1 MKIAWRIL
9 YSAKRYWLQLSF
21 GLLGVVVA
29 TISGFYLPWAL
40 RELTSLA
47 TEGSENFA
55 TGALYIG
62 LALLGAT
69 ALQAI
74 ATSAAG
80 YLNHYAGMHYVSD
93 LRTKLY
99 GKFQRMSLRYFNKSR
114 TGDLTGR
121 VVNDAMEAEIFLA
134 YVIPEFVINVLT
146 FIGVGILLLTINVK
160 LALLSL
166 TTIPFLLAITIW
178 QSKRLSPMWK
188 ENAKARG
195 EISGKVQENLSGI
208 KEIQIFN
215 RQHVEQRR
223 ISQLSLKQANTYLK
237 ARFLYETSY
246 PLLAFV
252 TALGTVLVVIVGG
265 RLVATGEISIA
276 DIIGFI
282 AYLGLFYTPVKTFS
296 ALAERAGQAS
306 AGCKR
311 VFEVLDQ
318 QSDIQEKKDAI
329 VLPRVTGKIDFQN
342 VSFAYQDGIPIIE
355 NVNLTIAPG
364 QSVALVGTTGVGKST
379 LASLINRFYD
389 PQEGSIEIDG
399 IDLRD
404 VTLES
409 LRSNISMVL
418 QDTFLFDG
426 TVYDNIAYGW
436 KDATNEQ
443 VLEAAKA
450 ANAHSFIEQMD
461 EGYDTIIGERGVRLS
476 GGQKQRLS
484 IARAILRN
492 APILILDEAT
502 SSLDTKT
509 EKEIQQALDE
519 IAKGRTTLVIAHRLS
534 TIRRADKIVVLDR
547 TGIAEVGTHD
557 ELISLDGIYA
567 HLHATGNDEHP
578 AVTMGS
584 REESGPPIF
593 QNS

>member
-9 YSAKRYWLQLSF
+9 YSAKRYWLQLSL

-55 TGALYIG
+55 TEALYVG

-74 ATSAAG
+74 GTSAAG

-99 GKFQRMSLRYFNKSR
+99 GKLQRMSLRYFNKSR

-166 TTIPFLLAITIW
+166 ITIPLLMAITIW
-178 QSKRLSPMWK
+178 QSKRLSPMWS

-195 EISGKVQENLSGI
+195 EISSKVQENLSGI

-215 RQHVEQRR
+215 RQHLEQRR
-223 ISQLSLKQANTYLK
+223 ISQLSLKQAKTYLK

-252 TALGTVLVVIVGG
+252 TALGTVLVIIVGG
-265 RLVATGEISIA
+265 RLVETGEISIA

-296 ALAERAGQAS
+296 ALVEKAGQAS

-311 VFEVLDQ
+311 VFEILDQ

-329 VLPRVTGKIDFQN
+329 VLPRVTGKIEFQN
-342 VSFAYQDGIPIIE
+342 ISFAYKDEIPIIE

-364 QSVALVGTTGVGKST
+364 QTIALVGTTGVGKST

-399 IDLRD
+399 IALRD

-436 KDATNEQ
+436 KDATTEQ

-461 EGYDTIIGERGVRLS
+461 DGYDTIIGERGVRLS

-509 EKEIQQALDE
+509 EQEIQEALDE
-519 IAKGRTTLVIAHRLS
+519 IAKERTTLVIAHRLS
-534 TIRRADKIVVLDR
+534 TIRSADKIVVLDG
-547 TGIAEVGTHD
+547 TGIAEIGTHD
-557 ELISLDGIYA
+557 ELVSLGGIYA
-567 HLHATGNDEHP
+567 HLHATGKDEHH
-578 AVTMGS
+578 AVKMGE
-584 REESGPPIF
+584 RRD
-593 QNS
+593 